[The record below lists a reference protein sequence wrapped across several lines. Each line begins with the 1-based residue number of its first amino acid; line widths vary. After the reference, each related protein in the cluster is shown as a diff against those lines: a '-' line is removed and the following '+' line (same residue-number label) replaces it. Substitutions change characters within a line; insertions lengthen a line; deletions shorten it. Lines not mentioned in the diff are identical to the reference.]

1 MVADWPY
8 GGGPSPDPRS
18 LIDDAVADVIAILR
32 LLELPE
38 PHASLLSL
46 VFHTLFYV
54 SICVFASFVFCIIR
68 QSVFITLFRSLTGT
82 ETRRNPEPWSVTLCR
97 LVDPHHYDN
106 IVTLSCYLTTF
117 AVSLFLLAASVAAS
131 SSWIAAFAWVMIWF
145 SWLYAGWRYCQP
157 MKPRYTRE
165 DIKLWSGKGVWV
177 HTILLVAALAYFP
190 SLRQQLDDGIVRLH
204 ESCGNASPAFL
215 RNIAHEIIYK
225 LNPPEYKVVRPVERQ
240 EYTSWN

>member
-8 GGGPSPDPRS
+8 GGDPSPNPRG

-38 PHASLLSL
+38 PHASFLSF

-54 SICVFASFVFCIIR
+54 SICVFASFVFFVIR
-68 QSVFITLFRSLTGT
+68 QSVFITLFRSLTST

-97 LVDPHHYDN
+97 LIDPHHYDN
-106 IVTLSCYLTTF
+106 IVALSCYLTTF
-117 AVSLFLLAASVAAS
+117 AVSLFILAASVAAS

-145 SWLYAGWRYCQP
+145 LWIYAGWRYSQP
-157 MKPRYTRE
+157 MKPRYTGE
-165 DIKLWSGKGVWV
+165 DVKLWSGKGLWV
-177 HTILLVAALAYFP
+177 HTILLVAALAYFTT
-190 SLRQQLDDGIVRLH
+190 LCRQLDDGIVRLH

-215 RNIAHEIIYK
+215 RNMAHEIMFK
-225 LNPPEYKVVRPVERQ
+225 LNPPEYKVVPPVERYG
-240 EYTSWN
+240 YTS

>member
-1 MVADWPY
+1 MVPDWPY
-8 GGGPSPDPRS
+8 GGDPSPNPPS

-38 PHASLLSL
+38 PHASFLSL

-54 SICVFASFVFCIIR
+54 SICVFASFVIFVIR
-68 QSVFITLFRSLTGT
+68 QSVFITLFRSLTSS
-82 ETRRNPEPWSVTLCR
+82 ETRRSPEPWSVTLCR

-106 IVTLSCYLTTF
+106 IIALSCCITTF
-117 AVSLFLLAASVAAS
+117 AISLFLLAAYVAAS
-131 SSWIAAFAWVMIWF
+131 SSWIAAFAWVLIWCL
-145 SWLYAGWRYCQP
+145 WLCVGWRYCQP

-177 HTILLVAALAYFP
+177 HTILLVAALACFP
-190 SLRQQLDDGIVRLH
+190 SLCQQLDDGIVRLH
-204 ESCGNASPAFL
+204 ESCGDASPAFL
-215 RNIAHEIIYK
+215 RNIAHEILFKI
-225 LNPPEYKVVRPVERQ
+225 NPPEYRVLPPEQRQ